1 MTDTAITTVTGTVT
15 VDEADAIEFAYE
27 QGWTDGLP
35 VVPPTPDRV
44 QAMLDAAGL
53 DAADVLGSVP
63 ARRKVLS
70 AGVAATN
77 AVMAGCR
84 PEYFQVV
91 VTALEAVLDPAFNV
105 NTAATSTGGAAIC
118 VIVSGP
124 LTDEIGMNGG
134 LNALGSGNR
143 ANATIG
149 RAVRL
154 TVANALGAKSGQ
166 LDASSVGHPG
176 KFTLCFAEKPPAA
189 PWAPLRV
196 ERGYSPEDTTVTIMA
211 TEGPRQVANQL
222 NESPEGVLL
231 SFAAAMKNPSTFIVG
246 KGGQGIVVLGHE
258 HALAVHQAGWDKPRI
273 RDFLAEHSRV
283 TPAELEGGGI
293 VLETGAQHDMTP
305 GADGRLP
312 TVAGP
317 DDIVLVTAGGPG
329 AGWSAYLPAWA
340 PVMHS
345 RSITKR
351 VRPVG
356 EALPDC
362 GPDDC
367 EVPWLTDSIRAG
379 VGATSDTTPSGE
391 R

>member
-1 MTDTAITTVTGTVT
+1 MAELVTL
-15 VDEADAIEFAYE
+15 DEADAVEYAYE

-35 VVPPTPDRV
+35 IVPPTPERV
-44 QAMLDAAGL
+44 AALLDAAGH
-53 DAADVLGSVP
+53 DGDDVLGSVP
-63 ARRKVLS
+63 ARRKVVT
-70 AGVAATN
+70 AEVAASN

-84 PEYFQVV
+84 AEYFNVV
-91 VTALEAVLDPAFNV
+91 ITALEAVLDPAFNV

-124 LTDEIGMNGG
+124 IADEIGMNGG

-154 TVANALGAKSGQ
+154 TVSNALGAKTGK

-176 KFTLCFAEKPPAA
+176 KYTLCFSENPPQA
-189 PWAPLRV
+189 PWDPLRV
-196 ERGYSPEDTTVTIMA
+196 ELGYAAADTTVTIMA

-258 HALAVHQAGWDKPRI
+258 HALAVHQAGWGKPRI
-273 RDFLAEHSRV
+273 REFLAEHSRV
-283 TPAELEGGGI
+283 TPEELAAGGI
-293 VLETGAQHDMTP
+293 VLETGAQHHMTP
-305 GADGRLP
+305 GPDGKLP
-312 TVAGP
+312 TVPTP

-340 PVMHS
+340 PIIHS

-351 VRPVG
+351 VRPAG

-362 GPDDC
+362 GPDNC
-367 EVPWLTDSIRAG
+367 EVPCLTKSLA
-379 VGATSDTTPSGE
+379 DTTSE
-391 R
+391 REQPARGRS